1 MIRPGSQGGM
11 TLVSWL
17 AILFVVGTLALV
29 AIRLAPVYIEA
40 YEIASILQTM
50 ESDPELRQATRR
62 EVWETFKKRL
72 DINDINYI
80 VANNVKMNNVA
91 NGMQLIVSYQ
101 ARVHVLGNLDAVAS
115 FRKKAMIRD

>member
-17 AILFVVGTLALV
+17 GILFVAGTLALV
-29 AIRLAPVYIEA
+29 AIRLVPVYIEA
-40 YEIASILQTM
+40 YEIGSILQTM
-50 ESDPELRQATRR
+50 ESDSELRQATRR

-80 VANNVKMNNVA
+80 VANNVKMNDVSD
-91 NGMQLIVSYQ
+91 GMQLIVSYQ

-115 FRKKAMIRD
+115 FRKEAMIRD